1 MAGRVREDQ
10 SGAMGSPRRGR
21 EADVNYASG
30 THVDN
35 CTRTGV
41 DLGESAGLDAGDSK
55 AGDRERSWAQVYE
68 VDGVKS
74 ARDVHVLV
82 AEIHRVRT
90 EQGTGLR
97 RYPGRDRRRCP
108 RDTGLR

>member
-1 MAGRVREDQ
+1 MAGRVRDDQ
-10 SGAMGSPRRGR
+10 TGAMDSSRRGR
-21 EADVNYASG
+21 EADANHASG
-30 THVDN
+30 IHVDN

-68 VDGVKS
+68 VDGVES

-82 AEIHRVRT
+82 AEIHLVRI
-90 EQGTGLR
+90 E
-97 RYPGRDRRRCP
+97 
-108 RDTGLR
+108 